1 MTTMNAVFQPQL
13 PTASEIE
20 AMTPMLRQYYE
31 LKVRCA
37 DAIVFFRMGDFFEI
51 FGRDAEEVAPVLELV
66 LTSRERGDQQRIPF
80 CGVPH
85 HSARNYWLKLLKK
98 GYKVAIAD
106 QMEDPADAK
115 GLVRREIVRVLTPGC
130 IDDPEGLER
139 DAPNYLMA
147 VHEDPDHKVWSCL
160 AADLSTG
167 ELRLGRL
174 ERFEDIRGLVE
185 RYRPKELLARRFFHD
200 ELATLLSAYRYD
212 SRLLLEP
219 LPEGPL
225 RDRHE
230 QKMLLTE
237 VFGKQELESQPC
249 GDVPGGDG
257 LVTATLLYFRSLQ
270 ASLSQFMNVRP
281 LHESNSMILD
291 ETAVRDLELFE
302 TVRRRQTEGSLFREI
317 NRTLSPMGARLLRY
331 FLAHPLVDA
340 GQIRARHAA
349 VRSLVGLGEARL
361 TEVRDSLRGLP
372 DLERLSTRIFAHNIA
387 PAELAKARESLTKA
401 KWLLDN
407 LTGERGEKLPEDLYK
422 AVAIGLKYYRRP
434 SHILNAALDDA
445 PRALGTGAGVFRPGY
460 DKDLDALNELS
471 RSGEAKVE
479 AYQEELRK
487 RSGIGSLKV
496 KFHKAFG
503 HLIEVTKP
511 NLAKVP
517 ADFIRRQ
524 TMVNCERFVT
534 VELQEL
540 GESLTA
546 ATDNALAREA
556 QLFDELLTELAK
568 FRMDIKSV
576 AHALATFDILQSF
589 AWTALKQGFVEPR
602 LADDGRLELRGSRH
616 PVVERYVGR
625 HAFSPNDI
633 VINADK
639 KHLLITGPNMAGK
652 STVMRQ
658 TAIAAILCQIGSFV
672 PAESARLPVFD
683 RVFTRVGAADD
694 LSRGQS
700 TFMVEMSEAA
710 HILRNASQRS
720 LVILDEVGRGTSTTD
735 GLAIAAAILQ
745 DLVRRVR
752 CYTMFATHYH
762 ELVEIA
768 APLTAV
774 KPMQTEVH
782 DREGRIVFTHR
793 LIDGACDSSYGLE
806 VGRLAGLP
814 DTVLKAATEFLAR
827 EDGAAPPA
835 ALLQTLGARRIQGAS
850 GASAAALSAPVGAL
864 DPTIEKLLKLN
875 VNRLTPVQALN
886 ILAELQASA
895 QGSSVRGRTAP
906 LFPEES
912 C

>member
-1 MTTMNAVFQPQL
+1 MPMNTVFHPPL
-13 PTASEIE
+13 PTAAEID

-31 LKVRCA
+31 LKQRCG
-37 DAIVFFRMGDFFEI
+37 DAILFFRMGDFFEI

-98 GYKVAIAD
+98 GYKIAVAD
-106 QMEDPADAK
+106 QMEDPAEAK
-115 GLVRREIVRVLTPGC
+115 GLVRRDIVRTLTPGC
-130 IDDPEGLER
+130 IDDPEGLDR

-147 VHEDPDHKVWSCL
+147 VHEDPDHKIWICL

-174 ERFEDIRGLVE
+174 ERFDEIRSMVE
-185 RYRPKELLARRFFHD
+185 RYKPKELLARRFFHD
-200 ELATLLSAYRYD
+200 DLAALLSAYRND
-212 SRLLLEP
+212 NRLLLEP
-219 LPEGPL
+219 LPEAPL

-230 QKMLLTE
+230 QKTLLSE
-237 VFGKQELESQPC
+237 VFGKQDIDSQPC
-249 GDVPGGDG
+249 GEVPGGEA
-257 LVTATLLYFRSLQ
+257 LVTAVLVYFRSLQ

-281 LHESNSMILD
+281 LHESNSMVLD

-302 TVRRRQTEGSLFREI
+302 TARRRQSEGSLFREI

-331 FLAHPLVDA
+331 FLAHPLIDA

-349 VRSLVGLGEARL
+349 VRTLVGLGESRL
-361 TEVRDSLRGLP
+361 SEVREALRGLP
-372 DLERLSTRIFAHNIA
+372 DLERLSTRIFARSIS
-387 PAELAKARESLTKA
+387 PAELAKAREALSRA
-401 KWLLDN
+401 QWLLDN

-422 AVAIGLKYYRRP
+422 AVAIGLKFYKRP
-434 SHILNAALDDA
+434 FHILSAALDDA
-445 PRALGTGAGVFRPGY
+445 PRTIGTGNGVFRAGY
-460 DKDLDALNELS
+460 DKELDALNELS
-471 RSGEAKVE
+471 RNGESKVE
-479 AYQEELRK
+479 AYQDELRQK
-487 RSGIGSLKV
+487 SGISSLKI
-496 KFHKAFG
+496 KFHKSFG

-511 NLAKVP
+511 NLARVP
-517 ADFIRRQ
+517 KDFIRRQ

-540 GESLTA
+540 GETLTS
-546 ATDNALAREA
+546 ATDNALARETA
-556 QLFDELLTELAK
+556 LFDEVLTELSK

-576 AHALATFDILQSF
+576 AHALSTFDILQSF
-589 AWTALKQGFVEPR
+589 AWTALKSHFTEPR
-602 LADDGRLELRGSRH
+602 IADDGRLELRGSRH

-625 HAFSPNDI
+625 HAFSPND
-633 VINADK
+633 VIITGDK

-672 PAESARLPVFD
+672 PAEAARLPVFD
-683 RVFTRVGAADD
+683 RIFTRVGAADD

-700 TFMVEMSEAA
+700 TFMVEMAEAA
-710 HILRNASQRS
+710 NILRNATQYS

-745 DLVRRVR
+745 DLARRVR

-762 ELVEIA
+762 ELVDIA
-768 APLTAV
+768 APLPSV
-774 KPMQTEVH
+774 KPMQTEIH
-782 DREGRIVFTHR
+782 DQEGRIVFTHR
-793 LIDGACDSSYGLE
+793 LIEGACDSSYGLE
-806 VGRLAGLP
+806 VARLAGLP
-814 DTVLKAATEFLAR
+814 ETVLKAATEFLEAS
-827 EDGAAPPA
+827 DPLKSPVVSAP
-835 ALLQTLGARRIQGAS
+835 QSLGARRIQGAS
-850 GASAAALSAPVGAL
+850 ATPQAATPTAL
-864 DPTIEKLLKLN
+864 DPTLEKLLKIN
-875 VNRLTPVQALN
+875 VNRLTPMQAFN
-886 ILAELQASA
+886 IIVELRSSA
-895 QGSSVRGRTAP
+895 QSPAARPRAAP

>member
-1 MTTMNAVFQPQL
+1 MSLQPTPVLQPLL
-13 PTASEIE
+13 PTPAEIE

-31 LKVRCA
+31 LKRQCG
-37 DAIVFFRMGDFFEI
+37 DAILFFRMGDFFEI
-51 FGRDAEEVAPVLELV
+51 FGKDAEEVAPVLELV

-85 HSARNYWLKLLKK
+85 NSARNYWLKLLKK
-98 GYKVAIAD
+98 GYKIAVGD
-106 QMEDPADAK
+106 QVEDPAEAK

-147 VHEDPDHKVWSCL
+147 VHEDPDHKVWCCL

-167 ELRLGRL
+167 ELRLGRV
-174 ERFEDIRGLVE
+174 ERFEDIKGLVE
-185 RYRPKELLARRFFHD
+185 RLKPKELLARRFFHD

-212 SRLLLEP
+212 NRLLIEP
-219 LPEGPL
+219 LPEAPL

-230 QKMLLTE
+230 QKTLLTE
-237 VFGKQELESQPC
+237 VFGKQDLESQPC
-249 GDVPGGDG
+249 GEVAGGEG
-257 LVTATLLYFRSLQ
+257 LVTAVLLYFRSLQ

-281 LHESNSMILD
+281 LHETNSMILD

-331 FLAHPLVDA
+331 FLAHPLTDA

-349 VRSLVGLGEARL
+349 VRSLISISESRL
-361 TEVRDSLRGLP
+361 TEVRDALRGLP
-372 DLERLSTRIFAHNIA
+372 DLERLATRIFARNIA
-387 PAELAKARESLTKA
+387 PLDLSKARESLAKA

-422 AVAIGLKYYRRP
+422 AVAIGLKFHKRP
-434 SHILNAALDDA
+434 FHILSAALEEA
-445 PRALGTGAGVFRPGY
+445 PRALGTGAGVFRTGY
-460 DKDLDALNELS
+460 DAELDKLNELS
-471 RSGEAKVE
+471 SAGESKVE
-479 AYQEELRK
+479 AYQEELRQ
-487 RSGIGSLKV
+487 RSGISSLKI
-496 KFHKAFG
+496 KHHKAFG
-503 HLIEVTKP
+503 HLIEITKP
-511 NLAKVP
+511 NLPKVP
-517 ADFIRRQ
+517 KDFIRRQ

-540 GESLTA
+540 GEALTA

-556 QLFDELLTELAK
+556 QLFDELLTELSK

-589 AWTALKQGFVEPR
+589 AWTALKNGFTEPR

-616 PVVERYVGR
+616 PVVERYVGK

-633 VINADK
+633 VISPDK

-710 HILRNASQRS
+710 NILRNATQRS

-735 GLAIAAAILQ
+735 GLALAAAILQ

-752 CYTMFATHYH
+752 CYSLFATHYH
-762 ELVEIA
+762 ELVDIA
-768 APLTAV
+768 APMTSV

-793 LIDGACDSSYGLE
+793 LVDGACDSSYGLE
-806 VGRLAGLP
+806 VARLAGLP
-814 DTVLKAATEFLAR
+814 DTVLKAATEFLAAQA
-827 EDGAAPPA
+827 DGLGSQATTVVSPQPLASRR
-835 ALLQTLGARRIQGAS
+835 LQ
-850 GASAAALSAPVGAL
+850 GASAAASTQ
-864 DPTIEKLLKLN
+864 DPTIERLLKVN
-875 VNRLTPVQALN
+875 INRLTPMQAMN
-886 ILAELQASA
+886 ILAELQSAAASP
-895 QGSSVRGRTAP
+895 SGRARPAP